1 MNPFQTSYG
10 AEPTAGLPGQLRA
23 NIPGE
28 QIGSKAATEE
38 IPFGRLCVYDADAKK
53 VKLPDL
59 AADVTNL
66 SAGFAIQDT
75 SRQQNSSGSGAYQT
89 QEMVSL
95 LKVGQIFVETI
106 DAAPFNGLVYVVVGA
121 GANQGKVASTAV
133 GGTLLKGAR
142 FVETVLA
149 VAGTCIVEYNHLGN

>member
-1 MNPFQTSYG
+1 
-10 AEPTAGLPGQLRA
+10 
-23 NIPGE
+23 
-28 QIGSKAATEE
+28 
-38 IPFGRLCVYDADAKK
+38 
-53 VKLPDL
+53 
-59 AADVTNL
+59 
-66 SAGFAIQDT
+66 
-75 SRQQNSSGSGAYQT
+75 
-89 QEMVSL
+89 MVSL